1 MKLIFDLDGT
11 LVDSLPDIHAAVA
24 AALAAHGKPP
34 LTADVVRSF
43 IGNGAPVLLDRV
55 AAVTGLA
62 GQEEALLQAFL
73 AHYTADPYRLTRP
86 YEGVS
91 AALDQLRAAGHVM
104 AVCTNKPEGPALDV
118 LNGLGLAGFFDAVVG
133 GDTLSVRKPDP
144 RALTATLS
152 RIGGG
157 AALYVGDSEVD
168 AETAERAALP
178 FLLFTRGYRQ
188 RPETQLVHLASF
200 DHYTALPA
208 LVARHASGG

>member
-1 MKLIFDLDGT
+1 
-11 LVDSLPDIHAAVA
+11 
-24 AALAAHGKPP
+24 
-34 LTADVVRSF
+34 
-43 IGNGAPVLLDRV
+43 
-55 AAVTGLA
+55 
-62 GQEEALLQAFL
+62 
-73 AHYTADPYRLTRP
+73 
-86 YEGVS
+86 
-91 AALDQLRAAGHVM
+91 M

-178 FLLFTRGYRQ
+178 FLLFTRVYRQ

-200 DHYTALPA
+200 DQYAALPA

>member
-91 AALDQLRAAGHVM
+91 AALDQLRAEAM
-104 AVCTNKPEGPALDV
+104 SWRFAPTNPKA
-118 LNGLGLAGFFDAVVG
+118 
-133 GDTLSVRKPDP
+133 P
-144 RALTATLS
+144 RWTC
-152 RIGGG
+152 
-157 AALYVGDSEVD
+157 
-168 AETAERAALP
+168 
-178 FLLFTRGYRQ
+178 
-188 RPETQLVHLASF
+188 
-200 DHYTALPA
+200 
-208 LVARHASGG
+208 